1 MHVQICVKGNVIL
14 TGSSGRKIAEKLSKL
29 YTEEIM
35 DFKSDFLSLNNS

>member
-1 MHVQICVKGNVIL
+1 MHAQICVKVSVIL
-14 TGSSGRKIAEKLSKL
+14 TGSSGRKRAEKLSKL